1 MRQGIAICPS
11 SDGLADELLFSM
23 AELSEESAL
32 HEYIDAEI
40 LIEDLKT
47 PTQEKTLYDILA
59 KLKGVHNVTIKNEKV
74 SVQYEPVHVT
84 EKAIVAAIQ
93 GAGFRIAEEHYAP
106 ASPMVDTLVRGAR
119 MGKK

>member
-1 MRQGIAICPS
+1 M
-11 SDGLADELLFSM
+11 
-23 AELSEESAL
+23 

-40 LIEDLKT
+40 VIEDLKT
-47 PTQEKTLYDILA
+47 PTQEKTLYNTLE

-93 GAGFRIAEEHYAP
+93 SAGFRIADEHYAP
-106 ASPMVDTLVRGAR
+106 ASPMIDAMVSGAR
-119 MGKK
+119 TGKK

>member
-1 MRQGIAICPS
+1 M
-11 SDGLADELLFSM
+11 ADQTQ
-23 AELSEESAL
+23 ESGL

-40 LIEDLKT
+40 VIEDLKT
-47 PTQEKTLYDILA
+47 PTQEKILHDTLE

-93 GAGFRIAEEHYAP
+93 GAGFRIADEHYAP
-106 ASPMVDTLVRGAR
+106 ASPMIDALVRSSR
-119 MGKK
+119 TSRK